1 MKRPDSITPSEFD
14 DVQSSQPTLP
24 TPFSM
29 SQNMENL
36 ERISLGLPVTDAAG
50 NYFPPTIRSAS
61 EKETLRELARAHSE
75 IRYLERQVIYAQVQ
89 ASCAETE
96 ARLER
101 SLRYER
107 QHRGLFSELIS
118 TLTLGV
124 F

>member
-1 MKRPDSITPSEFD
+1 
-14 DVQSSQPTLP
+14 
-24 TPFSM
+24 M
-29 SQNMENL
+29 SQARENL

-61 EKETLRELARAHSE
+61 EKETIRELARARSE

-89 ASCAETE
+89 ASCAETK

-101 SLRYER
+101 SRRYEH